1 MEKLSLKIKKYEK
14 ILLGI
19 LQEMKSLSPH
29 LLLIVDKANRHYQ
42 IVYAGTDSKGIYSYR
57 VRVHFHLR
65 ADGKICLFENATE
78 LEFLDILLP
87 KGIPKTDLL
96 PNFIPESMRQLAGY
110 AV

>member
-14 ILLGI
+14 IILGI
-19 LQEMKSLSPH
+19 LQEMKALSPN
-29 LLLIVDKANRHYQ
+29 LLLIVDKPNRHYQ
-42 IVYAGTDSKGIYSYR
+42 VVYAGTDSKGIYSYR

-65 ADGKICLFENATE
+65 EDGKICLFENATE

-96 PNFIPESMRQLAGY
+96 PTFIPESMRQMAGY

>member
-14 ILLGI
+14 IILGI
-19 LQEMKSLSPH
+19 LQEMKNHSPNH
-29 LLLIVDKANRHYQ
+29 LMIVDKLNRHYQ
-42 IVYAGTDSKGIYSYR
+42 VVYAGTDSKGFYSYR

-65 ADGKICLFENATE
+65 EDGKICLFENATE
-78 LEFLDILLP
+78 LEFLDLLLP

-96 PNFIPESMRQLAGY
+96 PNFIPESMRQMAGY